1 MSDKSKDGQ
10 SQSKPRHQIKNE
22 LAAGVFVA
30 AVFVALGTFVFS
42 ESIETLDVKAEE
54 LGFEG
59 FNLLP
64 APFPEYAVPGLEDP
78 VVNFLLGIVSV
89 VLVLAVSFAVGK
101 LLTSGKKSRGAPSA

>member
-1 MSDKSKDGQ
+1 MSELSAEGRNKSKPGRQ
-10 SQSKPRHQIKNE
+10 LRSAVA
-22 LAAGVFVA
+22 LGMFVA
-30 AVFVALGTFVFS
+30 AVFVALGTFFFS
-42 ESIETLDVKAEE
+42 ESLETLDVKAEE

-78 VVNFLLGIVSV
+78 FVTFLLGIASV

-101 LLTSGKKSRGAPSA
+101 LLGARQTSRGVPSA